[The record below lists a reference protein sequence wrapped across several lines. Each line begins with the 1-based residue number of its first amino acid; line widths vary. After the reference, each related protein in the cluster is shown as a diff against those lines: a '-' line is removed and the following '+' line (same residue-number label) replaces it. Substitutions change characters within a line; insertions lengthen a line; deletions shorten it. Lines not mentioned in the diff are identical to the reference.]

1 MKKTMCGVLALLA
14 VIGVAVGASQGP
26 AVDEV
31 MHEKLA
37 QSQKILEAVVTSDWV
52 GLETHARELEQLTN
66 DRRWAVLKY
75 PEYARHADA
84 FIQSIKDLRQVA
96 AQRDQEKMLKSYNA
110 LTFQCVDCHR
120 YLARERI
127 AR

>member
-1 MKKTMCGVLALLA
+1 MKKTRYGALVLLA
-14 VIGVAVGASQGP
+14 VIGVAAGPSQGP

-66 DRRWAVLKY
+66 DRRWVVLKF

-84 FIQSIKDLRQVA
+84 FIRSVKDLREIA
-96 AQRDQEKMLKSYNA
+96 ALRDQEKTLKSYSA